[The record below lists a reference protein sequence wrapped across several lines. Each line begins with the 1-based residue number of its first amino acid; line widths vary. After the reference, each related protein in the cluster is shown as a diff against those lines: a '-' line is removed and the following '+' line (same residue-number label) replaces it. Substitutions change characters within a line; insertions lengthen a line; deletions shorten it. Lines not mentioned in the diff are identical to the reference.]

1 MSNKP
6 NIGIQLYTVREE
18 LSKDFVGTIETVKK
32 LGYEGVEFA
41 GYYGGYSA
49 KDVLKLCDEVGLKI
63 LSTHTGFDVFTNDF
77 DGAVNYLSDLGVSY
91 SAIPWMPTE
100 NIPGTEGFASMRE
113 LFTRIQVAL
122 EKKGIRL
129 LYHNHDFE
137 FVPHPDGGFAYDK
150 LMEAIPGMWP
160 EFDVCW
166 VTYSGNDPV
175 EYLKRYSDKIAVVH
189 LKDFVGGKS
198 SSPAYALIDAEGN
211 AVKEEKEET
220 VSEFKFRP
228 VGSGI
233 VRMKEVI
240 DTAISLGAKSFIVEQ
255 DDCYGDCFG
264 AAEQSI
270 AYLKSLGL

>member
-6 NIGIQLYTVREE
+6 AIGIQLYTVREE
-18 LSKDFVGTIETVKK
+18 LDKNFIGTLETVKK
-32 LGYEGVEFA
+32 IGYEGVEFA
-41 GYYGGYSA
+41 GNYGGYAA
-49 KDVLKLCDEVGLKI
+49 KDLVKLCDEIGLKI
-63 LSTHTGFDVFTNDF
+63 LSTHSGFDVFKNDF
-77 DGAVNYLSDLGVSY
+77 EGAVNYLTDLGVSY
-91 SAIPWMPTE
+91 SAIPWMPQDQ
-100 NIPGTEGFASMRE
+100 IPGFEGFAEMRD
-113 LFTRIQVAL
+113 LFIKMQIAL

-137 FVPHPDGGFAYDK
+137 FVAHPDGGFCYDR
-150 LMEAIPGMWP
+150 LFTEIPGLWP

-175 EYLKRYSDKIAVVH
+175 EYLKKYSDKVSVVH

-198 SSPAYALIDAEGN
+198 AAPAYALIDADGN
-211 AVKEEKEET
+211 AVKAETEEVVNTFE
-220 VSEFKFRP
+220 FRP

-233 VRMKEVI
+233 VKMKEVVE
-240 DTAISLGAKSFIVEQ
+240 TAIACGAKSFIVEQ

-264 AAEQSI
+264 CAEKSR